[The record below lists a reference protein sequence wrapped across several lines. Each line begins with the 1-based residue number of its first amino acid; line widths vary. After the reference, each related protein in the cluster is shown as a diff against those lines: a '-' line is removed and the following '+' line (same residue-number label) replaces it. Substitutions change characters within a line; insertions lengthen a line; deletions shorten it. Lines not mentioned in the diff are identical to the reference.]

1 MRDGPHG
8 RPSFIMARAREG
20 MGARREAGGAEAAR
34 RAHKRQRA
42 RTALAAAAASAVDQ
56 RAPAAQRS
64 LSEPAGQAVAGV
76 GAVTETATSAR
87 ITGDAV
93 PMRGPALDEMVCTV
107 CGVNENDELVLL
119 CEICN
124 GARHTYC
131 CVPPLSRVPDED
143 YICPECMLGGSG
155 GDAERPGMETHSS
168 GSTGMT
174 ASASRAESSS
184 GAAVAISGAQGEVQ
198 PTIRVEAGGSSSG
211 ERDAAYAEEARE
223 ETADEASMGQLH
235 LRVVQVNEGGGEGG
249 GDRGGGA
256 PVNEAGGE
264 GDASVGV
271 AGVEEEMEAVGEGAS
286 DANMPVESVALKAA
300 AVADADDTTGGSAP
314 DAAAQS
320 REVSDA
326 TSKGAPAEAAM
337 AEDAVAVEATNVEGG
352 EAGGVEDISAQARPI
367 QVDAE
372 SSHATTT
379 TEDTTP
385 DASEDAEDVVTP
397 AADTT
402 PEAASPPT
410 VATSA
415 EEVVATTAANTPAS
429 AAAGPSAAGAES
441 EPPRT
446 TRATVGRTKQLKEEP
461 AAPVPSLPAPT
472 PTAPAVAPRTSGSRA
487 HLDSLHRSAR
497 RVTPRIGDAYQVDV
511 SRLPPTPRDIDM
523 SRFIAEETRRQC
535 AVFSAKVLDT
545 PMHLLWRPPPSRDAA
560 VRTYLEQCSRL
571 LEVRYGLP
579 ITPEQQYYLLLLLL
593 QCHYDD
599 QAAYRVVHE
608 TDALSPHRVDS
619 TAWSTDERSLFARG
633 IVEHG
638 KQFRLIRRHLLPH
651 RSVPELVRYYYRKY
665 KQLIEQQMSSATG
678 HYGYLYDDG
687 EEPPP
692 HAQPFPSA
700 VFTTLLRIQA
710 RTAGDGFPFPGWFR
724 THLMAVREVRRL
736 RTVEAIGR
744 HAVGA
749 ARASPTM
756 V

>member
-1 MRDGPHG
+1 
-8 RPSFIMARAREG
+8 MARVREG
-20 MGARREAGGAEAAR
+20 MGARGEDGGVDATR

-42 RTALAAAAASAVDQ
+42 STALAAATSTTVGR
-56 RAPAAQRS
+56 RAPTAHGS
-64 LSEPAGQAVAGV
+64 LSEPVGQAVTEV

-87 ITGDAV
+87 ISSDAV
-93 PMRGPALDEMVCTV
+93 PMRGPALDDMVCTV

-131 CVPPLSRVPDED
+131 CVPPLSCVPDED
-143 YICPECMLGGSG
+143 YICPECMLGGNG
-155 GDAERPGMETHSS
+155 GDAERPGMEMHSS
-168 GSTGMT
+168 GSAGMA

-184 GAAVAISGAQGEVQ
+184 GAAVDISGVQGEVQ
-198 PTIRVEAGGSSSG
+198 STIRVETGESSSG
-211 ERDAAYAEEARE
+211 ERHAAYAEEVRE
-223 ETADEASMGQLH
+223 ETADDASMGHLH
-235 LRVVQVNEGGGEGG
+235 PTVVQDSEGGGA
-249 GDRGGGA
+249 GGGA
-256 PVNEAGGE
+256 PVNEVGGE

-271 AGVEEEMEAVGEGAS
+271 VGVEEEMEAVGEGAS
-286 DANMPVESVALKAA
+286 GASAPVESAVLEAA
-300 AVADADDTTGGSAP
+300 AVADADGTPGGGAL
-314 DAAAQS
+314 DATAQS

-326 TSKGAPAEAAM
+326 TNKEAPVEAAN
-337 AEDAVAVEATNVEGG
+337 AEDVVVVGATNL
-352 EAGGVEDISAQARPI
+352 EAGESGGAEDISVQAQPI
-367 QVDAE
+367 QAEAE
-372 SSHATTT
+372 SSHAAAT
-379 TEDTTP
+379 TEGTAP

-402 PEAASPPT
+402 PEAVSPPT
-410 VATSA
+410 AATSA
-415 EEVVATTAANTPAS
+415 EEIVATAAADTSTTAAAPAS
-429 AAAGPSAAGAES
+429 AAAGPSAGGAES

-446 TRATVGRTKQLKEEP
+446 KRATAGRTKQIKEEL
-461 AAPVPSLPAPT
+461 AATAPSLPAPP

-511 SRLPPTPRDIDM
+511 SRLPPTPRDIGA
-523 SRFIAEETRRQC
+523 SRFVADETRRQC
-535 AVFSAKVLDT
+535 AAFSAKVLDT

-560 VRTYLEQCSRL
+560 VRAYLEQCSRL
-571 LEVRYGLP
+571 LEMRYGLP
-579 ITPEQQYYLLLLLL
+579 ITPEQEYYLLLLLL

-599 QAAYRVVHE
+599 HAAYRVVHE

-651 RSVPELVRYYYRKY
+651 RSVPELVRYYYRKH

-736 RTVEAIGR
+736 RTAEAIGR
-744 HAVGA
+744 HAAGA
-749 ARASPTM
+749 TRASPT
-756 V
+756 VV